1 MAQPVQSRLKYGR
14 ATWIFVLAY
23 VLVTILAIALSVSIG
38 MIGHFPQ
45 MAEPMQNQA
54 YLLSERFLP
63 LLNLVVWGIF
73 ARIYFSRRVALDQ
86 IALRK
91 EAISLG
97 SFWLIMAIVVDYVG
111 FVLIKNPISL
121 SPHDFYVGQFPW
133 IYLIYAAIFFAPVCS
148 VALLRR
154 NRLTLSGV

>member
-1 MAQPVQSRLKYGR
+1 
-14 ATWIFVLAY
+14 LAY
-23 VLVTILAIALSVSIG
+23 VLVTILAVALSVSIG
-38 MIGHFPQ
+38 IVGHFTET
-45 MAEPMQNQA
+45 AEPMQNQA

-73 ARIYFSRRVALDQ
+73 AWIYFRRRVAVDQ
-86 IALRK
+86 ISLRK

-97 SFWLIMAIVVDYVG
+97 SFWLILAMVVDYVG

-133 IYLIYAAIFFAPVCS
+133 IYLIYVAIFFAPICS

-154 NRLTLSGV
+154 NRLALSGA